1 MTSTTKLA
9 LTAAS
14 VGAVILVI
22 AWVLFGSPGS
32 TKLPDKPETIA
43 EEFLSQIRRG
53 KPDDAWASTTAEFKS
68 FMGRDRLRDFVK
80 ANKILRQP
88 LKFDSRQTIKQ
99 ESLILEE
106 LIFVP
111 ESGKPKVR
119 VLLAEE
125 KSDWRVERLYVGE
138 SP

>member
-9 LTAAS
+9 LTAVS
-14 VGAVILVI
+14 SGAVILVI

-43 EEFLSQIRRG
+43 EEFLSQIRSG
-53 KPDDAWASTTAEFKS
+53 KTDDAWTSTTAEFKS

-80 ANKILRQP
+80 SNKILRQP
-88 LKFDSRQTIKQ
+88 LKFESRQSKKQ

-111 ESGKPKVR
+111 ESGKQKVR

-125 KSDWRVERLYVGE
+125 KSAWRVERLYVGDN
-138 SP
+138 P

>member
-1 MTSTTKLA
+1 MTSITKLA

-14 VGAVILVI
+14 VSAAILVI
-22 AWVLFGSPGS
+22 AWVLFGFPGS
-32 TKLPDKPETIA
+32 TKFPDKPESIA
-43 EEFLSQIRRG
+43 EAFLSQIRSG
-53 KPDDAWASTTAEFKS
+53 KPDDAWTSTTAEFKS
-68 FMGRDRLRDFVK
+68 FMGRDRLRDFVT

-88 LKFDSRQTIKQ
+88 LKFDSRQSMNQ

-111 ESGKPKVR
+111 DSGKQKVR

-125 KSDWRVERLYVGE
+125 KSAWRVERLYVDE
-138 SP
+138 NP

>member
-1 MTSTTKLA
+1 MTFTTKLA

-22 AWVLFGSPGS
+22 AWVLFGSSGS
-32 TKLPDKPETIA
+32 TKLPDKPEAIA
-43 EEFLSQIRRG
+43 EEFLSQIRSG
-53 KPDDAWASTTAEFKS
+53 KPDDAWTSTTAEFKS

-88 LKFDSRQTIKQ
+88 LKFDSRQSKKQ
-99 ESLILEE
+99 ETLILEE

-111 ESGKPKVR
+111 ESGKPKVI

-125 KSDWRVERLYVGE
+125 KSAWRVERLYVGE
-138 SP
+138 NP